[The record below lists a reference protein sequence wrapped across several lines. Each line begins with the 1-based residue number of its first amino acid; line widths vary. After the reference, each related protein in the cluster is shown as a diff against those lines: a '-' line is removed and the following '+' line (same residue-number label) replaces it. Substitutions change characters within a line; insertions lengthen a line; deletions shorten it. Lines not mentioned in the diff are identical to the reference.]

1 MENSMIE
8 QIKKHRP
15 HGATHWQAGKYYLKT
30 IDGGWYVYHDGAWI
44 LAYPE
49 NTLTMTPLRD

>member
-1 MENSMIE
+1 MIE
-8 QIKKHRP
+8 HIKKHRP